1 MSTGRRRLG
10 WLLPTVLVVVLLA
23 GAAGTLVLL
32 REPQLLR
39 VPTAA
44 VVPVVRADVV
54 TELRAP
60 GLVRSAGEADVSFV
74 VSGVV
79 RTVDVAPGA
88 VVAAGDVLATLDD
101 APVRA
106 RITAAQTA
114 LTADTRDITAA
125 RSAVPVDLVAVGRF
139 EAQAARDRAELAEAN
154 RQLEGTVLRAPR
166 GGTVTAVAG
175 QVGDRV
181 VAGAPT
187 PDDAPSRRPFVRLAD
202 LGTLVVRAAVPPR
215 DVPRVVTGQAATAA
229 VDGVGDPVLG
239 EVVGIEPAPGP
250 DGAYGVSVAS
260 ALPPPTMRVGQAADV
275 RVIVDRAVGVLVV
288 PPAAVRTTAPGRG
301 TVLVRPSDDR
311 GPDRV
316 VAVTTGLA
324 DAASVEIRSG
334 LREGDRV
341 LVPRDADPE
350 PRP

>member
-23 GAAGTLVLL
+23 GAGTVAVLL
-32 REPQLLR
+32 RAPQLL
-39 VPTAA
+39 PGPGAA

-60 GLVRSAGEADVSFV
+60 GTVRSAGDADVSFV
-74 VSGVV
+74 TSGVV
-79 RTVDVAPGA
+79 RTVDVATGA
-88 VVAAGDVLATLDD
+88 VVAPGDVLATLDD
-101 APVRA
+101 GPVRG
-106 RITAAQTA
+106 RIAAAQTA
-114 LTADTRDITAA
+114 LAADTRNITAA
-125 RSAVPVDLVAVGRF
+125 RAAVPVDLVAVGRF
-139 EAQAARDRAELAEAN
+139 EADAARDRAELAEAN

-202 LGTLVVRAAVPPR
+202 LSALVVRAAVAPR
-215 DVPRVVTGQAATAA
+215 DVPRAATGQPASAV

-239 EVVGIEPAPGP
+239 EVVGVEPAPGP
-250 DGAYGVSVAS
+250 DGAYGVSVAAS
-260 ALPPPTMRVGQAADV
+260 LPPPTLRVGQVADV
-275 RVIVDRAVGVLVV
+275 RVVVDRAVGVLVV
-288 PPAAVRTTAPGRG
+288 PPAAVRPTGPGRG
-301 TVLVRPSDDR
+301 TVLVRPADGR

-316 VAVTTGLA
+316 VGVTTGIA
-324 DAASVEIRSG
+324 DATSIEIRAG

-341 LVPRDADPE
+341 LVPRDPG